1 MALPLIPIIA
11 ASSIG
16 GVLLTIVTSLVGR
29 VLLALGIGLVTYSA
43 LDPLLEELRSRYFDQ
58 LSGLPADLAGF
69 VGLLK
74 LGDAVQIIFA
84 ALATKLALSSVQGVV
99 KRWVVK

>member
-1 MALPLIPIIA
+1 MALPLIPVIA

-16 GVLLTIVTSLVGR
+16 GVLLTLVSSLVGR
-29 VLLALGIGLVTYSA
+29 VLLALGLGLVTFTA
-43 LDPLLEELRSRYFDQ
+43 LDPLLEQFRTRYFDQ
-58 LSGLPADLAGF
+58 LSGLPSDIIGF

-74 LGDAVQIIFA
+74 IGDAVQILFA
-84 ALATKLALSSVQGVV
+84 ALATKLAMTAVQGAV

>member
-16 GVLLTIVTSLVGR
+16 GILLSITTSLVGR
-29 VLLALGIGLVTYSA
+29 VLMALGLGLVTYNA
-43 LDPLLEELRSRYFDQ
+43 LDPLLEQLQSSYFSQ
-58 LSGLPADLAGF
+58 LSGVPAEILGF

-74 LGDAVQIIFA
+74 VGEAAQIIFA
-84 ALATKLALSSVQGVV
+84 ALATKLFLSGIQGVI

>member
-1 MALPLIPIIA
+1 MALPLIPVIA

-16 GVLLTIVTSLVGR
+16 GVLLSIVSSLVGR
-29 VLLALGIGLVTYSA
+29 VLLALGFGLVTYNA
-43 LDPLLEELRSRYFDQ
+43 LDPLLENFRSSYFAQ

-84 ALATKLALSSVQGVV
+84 ALATKLAMLAVGGAI

>member
-1 MALPLIPIIA
+1 MALPLIPVIA

-16 GVLLTIVTSLVGR
+16 GVLLTLVTSLVGR
-29 VLLALGIGLVTYSA
+29 VLLALGLGLVTYTA
-43 LDPLLEELRSRYFDQ
+43 LDPLLDQFRSSYFNQ
-58 LSGLPADLAGF
+58 LSGLPADISGF

-84 ALATKLALSSVQGVV
+84 ALATKLAMSAVQGAV